1 TTKITCMKKTIKRV
15 FAVTT
20 LTILVTISGLATILL
35 FPQPLFANKMEYK
48 QFSVYSNDKITADI
62 VPLLDNAMALVE
74 RSEIYDP
81 NYQYDILLSYNS
93 LFNKIDDKLLGYG
106 PSARAT
112 DNNVTIKVQVDI
124 KHDLFFPTFHRN
136 CQSSLT
142 YLLAH
147 EMIHCLQAHKY
158 GITKFNP
165 IKHPEMWKLE
175 GYPEYIARQPKLTD
189 KNYSLA
195 SEIDRYIELES
206 KATDIWV
213 LIEEG
218 KCEAPNY
225 YYKGRLMI
233 EYLMDIKHLS
243 YDQILNDTTSSNAVY
258 ADMINW
264 RNKTRDRIN

>member
-1 TTKITCMKKTIKRV
+1 MKRTIKRV

-48 QFSVYSNDKITADI
+48 QVTVYSNDKITADI
-62 VPLLDNAMALVE
+62 IPILDNAIALVE
-74 RSEIYDP
+74 KSEIHDP
-81 NYQYDILLSYNS
+81 NYQYDILLSFNS
-93 LFNKIDDKLLGYG
+93 VFNKIDDKLLGFG

-112 DNNVTIKVQVDI
+112 DNNVTIKVQVDT
-124 KHDLFFPTFHRN
+124 KRDLFFPTFHRK

-189 KNYSLA
+189 KNYSLT

-218 KCEAPNY
+218 GCDAPNY

-243 YDQILNDTTSSNAVY
+243 YDQILSDTTSSNAVY

-264 RNKTRDRIN
+264 RNKTRDTKN